1 MPLPEAFR
9 EGSLF
14 TVTFFYI
21 FAVRNTN
28 TTNNSIMKKN
38 LLMMLA
44 VMFMTVCSAKDPKV
58 LITYFSASGTTKSL
72 SQDLAKATG
81 ADLFE
86 IEGAQPYTADDV
98 NLGNREAR
106 AFKEMADKTFRPELK
121 ESPKNL
127 KSYDVVYIGFP
138 IWGDA
143 APNIIYTFIEKNDL
157 KGKTVIIFS
166 TSGSSNLTNS
176 FNKLKEQ
183 YPDLTL
189 VEGTTLK
196 RNPTPEARQ
205 EVINKLKEAIP
216 AE

>member
-1 MPLPEAFR
+1 MKRILTLA
-9 EGSLF
+9 L
-14 TVTFFYI
+14 TV
-21 FAVRNTN
+21 
-28 TTNNSIMKKN
+28 
-38 LLMMLA
+38 MML
-44 VMFMTVCSAKDPKV
+44 TVCSAKDPKV

-86 IEGAQPYTADDV
+86 IEGAQPYTAEDV

-176 FNKLKEQ
+176 YNKLKQQ
-183 YPDLTL
+183 YADLNL

-196 RNPTPEARQ
+196 RNPTQ
-205 EVINKLKEAIP
+205 EIRDNVIKTLKELIP
-216 AE
+216 AK

>member
-1 MPLPEAFR
+1 
-9 EGSLF
+9 
-14 TVTFFYI
+14 
-21 FAVRNTN
+21 
-28 TTNNSIMKKN
+28 MKKT
-38 LLMMLA
+38 LLFVLT
-44 VMFMTVCSAKDPKV
+44 VMIMTVCSAKEPKV

-86 IEGAQPYTADDV
+86 IEGAQPYTAEDV

-106 AFKEMADKTFRPELK
+106 AFKEMADKSFRPEIK
-121 ESPKNL
+121 GKPDKL
-127 KSYDVVYIGFP
+127 KSYDVVFIGFP

-143 APNIIYTFIEKNDL
+143 APNIIYTFIEQNEL

-176 FNKLKEQ
+176 YNKLKEQ
-183 YPDLTL
+183 YPDLNL

-216 AE
+216 AK

>member
-1 MPLPEAFR
+1 
-9 EGSLF
+9 
-14 TVTFFYI
+14 
-21 FAVRNTN
+21 
-28 TTNNSIMKKN
+28 MKKT
-38 LLMMLA
+38 LLFALT
-44 VMFMTVCSAKDPKV
+44 VMIMTVCSAKEPKV

-86 IEGAQPYTADDV
+86 IEGAQPYTAEDV

-106 AFKEMADKTFRPELK
+106 AFKEMADKSFRPEIK
-121 ESPKNL
+121 GKPDKL
-127 KSYDVVYIGFP
+127 KSYDVVFIGFP

-143 APNIIYTFIEKNDL
+143 APNIIYTFIEQNDL
-157 KGKTVIIFS
+157 KDKTVIIFS

-176 FNKLKEQ
+176 YNKLKAQ
-183 YPDLTL
+183 YPDLNL

-205 EVINKLKEAIP
+205 EVINTLKQAIP
-216 AE
+216 AK

>member
-1 MPLPEAFR
+1 
-9 EGSLF
+9 
-14 TVTFFYI
+14 
-21 FAVRNTN
+21 
-28 TTNNSIMKKN
+28 MKKT
-38 LLMMLA
+38 LLFALT
-44 VMFMTVCSAKDPKV
+44 VMIMTVCSAKEPKV

-86 IEGAQPYTADDV
+86 IEGAQPYTAEDV

-106 AFKEMADKTFRPELK
+106 AFKEMADKSFRPEIK
-121 ESPKNL
+121 GKPDKL
-127 KSYDVVYIGFP
+127 KSYDVVFIGFP

-143 APNIIYTFIEKNDL
+143 APNIIYTFIEQNDL
-157 KGKTVIIFS
+157 KDKTVIIFS

-176 FNKLKEQ
+176 YNKLKEQ
-183 YPDLTL
+183 YPDLNL

-216 AE
+216 AK

>member
-1 MPLPEAFR
+1 
-9 EGSLF
+9 
-14 TVTFFYI
+14 
-21 FAVRNTN
+21 
-28 TTNNSIMKKN
+28 MKKS
-38 LLMMLA
+38 LILTLA
-44 VMFMTVCSAKDPKV
+44 VMIMTACAAKEPKV
-58 LITYFSASGTTKSL
+58 LITYFSPTGTTKSL
-72 SQDLAKATG
+72 SQDLAAATG

-106 AFKEMADKTFRPELK
+106 AFKEMADKSIRPEVK
-121 ESPKNL
+121 GKPDKL
-127 KSYDVVYIGFP
+127 KSYDVVFIGFP

-143 APNIIYTFIEKNDL
+143 APNIINTFIEQSDL

-176 FNKLKEQ
+176 YNKLKAQ
-183 YPDLTL
+183 YPDLNM

-205 EVINKLKEAIP
+205 AVIDQLKEAIP
-216 AE
+216 AK

>member
-1 MPLPEAFR
+1 MR
-9 EGSLF
+9 KS
-14 TVTFFYI
+14 
-21 FAVRNTN
+21 
-28 TTNNSIMKKN
+28 
-38 LLMMLA
+38 LLMVLA

-58 LITYFSASGTTKSL
+58 LITYFSPTGTTKSL
-72 SQDLAKATG
+72 AQELGTVTG

-106 AFKEMADKTFRPELK
+106 AFKEMADKAMRPELK
-121 ESPKNL
+121 AKPDNL
-127 KSYDVVYIGFP
+127 KEYDVVYIGFP

-143 APNIIYTFIEKNDL
+143 APNIINTFIEQNDL

-176 FNKLKEQ
+176 YNKLKQQ
-183 YPDLTL
+183 YADLNL

-205 EVINKLKEAIP
+205 AVIDKLKEAIP
-216 AE
+216 AK

>member
-1 MPLPEAFR
+1 
-9 EGSLF
+9 
-14 TVTFFYI
+14 
-21 FAVRNTN
+21 
-28 TTNNSIMKKN
+28 MKKS
-38 LLMMLA
+38 LLLA
-44 VMFMTVCSAKDPKV
+44 LSVMIMTVCAAKEPKV

-86 IEGAQPYTADDV
+86 IEGAQPYTAEDV

-106 AFKEMADKTFRPELK
+106 AFKEMADKSFRPELK

-138 IWGDA
+138 IWGNA
-143 APNIIYTFIEKNDL
+143 APNIIYTFIEKNNL
-157 KGKTVIIFS
+157 KDKTVIIFS
-166 TSGSSNLTNS
+166 TSGSSDLSNS
-176 FNKLKEQ
+176 FRLLKEQ

-205 EVINKLKEAIP
+205 AVIDKLKEAIP
-216 AE
+216 TK

>member
-1 MPLPEAFR
+1 MKRILTLA
-9 EGSLF
+9 L
-14 TVTFFYI
+14 TV
-21 FAVRNTN
+21 
-28 TTNNSIMKKN
+28 
-38 LLMMLA
+38 MML
-44 VMFMTVCSAKDPKV
+44 TVCSAKDPKV

-86 IEGAQPYTADDV
+86 IEGAQPYTAEDV

-143 APNIIYTFIEKNDL
+143 APNIINTFIEQNDL

-176 FNKLKEQ
+176 YNKLKQQ
-183 YPDLTL
+183 YADLNL

-196 RNPTPEARQ
+196 RNPTQ
-205 EVINKLKEAIP
+205 EIRDNVIKTLKELIP
-216 AE
+216 AK

>member
-1 MPLPEAFR
+1 
-9 EGSLF
+9 
-14 TVTFFYI
+14 
-21 FAVRNTN
+21 
-28 TTNNSIMKKN
+28 
-38 LLMMLA
+38 
-44 VMFMTVCSAKDPKV
+44 MFMISCSAKDPKV
-58 LITYFSASGTTKSL
+58 LVTYFSASGTTKSL

-86 IEGAQPYTADDV
+86 IEGAQPYTSEDV

-106 AFKEMADKTFRPELK
+106 AFKEMADKSFRPELK

-138 IWGDA
+138 IWGNA
-143 APNIIYTFIEKNDL
+143 APNIIYTFIEKNNL
-157 KGKTVIIFS
+157 KDKTVIIFS
-166 TSGSSNLTNS
+166 TSGSSDLSNS
-176 FNKLKEQ
+176 FRLLKEQ

-205 EVINKLKEAIP
+205 AVIDKLKEAILTK
-216 AE
+216 

>member
-1 MPLPEAFR
+1 
-9 EGSLF
+9 
-14 TVTFFYI
+14 
-21 FAVRNTN
+21 
-28 TTNNSIMKKN
+28 MKKTVLS
-38 LLMMLA
+38 LLA
-44 VMFMTVCSAKDPKV
+44 IIVMTACSAKDPKV
-58 LITYFSASGTTKSL
+58 LVTYFSASGTTKSL

-86 IEGAQPYTADDV
+86 IEGAQPYTAEDV

-196 RNPTPEARQ
+196 RNPTPEVRQ

-216 AE
+216 AK

>member
-1 MPLPEAFR
+1 
-9 EGSLF
+9 
-14 TVTFFYI
+14 
-21 FAVRNTN
+21 
-28 TTNNSIMKKN
+28 MKKS
-38 LLMMLA
+38 LLLLLA
-44 VMFMTVCSAKDPKV
+44 VMFMISCSAKDPKV
-58 LITYFSASGTTKSL
+58 LVTYFSASGTTKTL

-86 IEGAQPYTADDV
+86 IEGAQPYTSEDV

-106 AFKEMADKTFRPELK
+106 AFKEMADKSFRPELK

-138 IWGDA
+138 IWGNA
-143 APNIIYTFIEKNDL
+143 APNIIYTFIEKNNL
-157 KGKTVIIFS
+157 KDKTVIIFS
-166 TSGSSNLTNS
+166 TSGSSDLSNS
-176 FNKLKEQ
+176 FRLLKEQ

-205 EVINKLKEAIP
+205 AVIDKLKEAIP
-216 AE
+216 AK

>member
-1 MPLPEAFR
+1 
-9 EGSLF
+9 
-14 TVTFFYI
+14 
-21 FAVRNTN
+21 
-28 TTNNSIMKKN
+28 MKKT
-38 LLMMLA
+38 LLFVLT
-44 VMFMTVCSAKDPKV
+44 VMIMTVCSAKEPKV

-86 IEGAQPYTADDV
+86 IEGAQPYTAEDV

-106 AFKEMADKTFRPELK
+106 AFKEMADKSFRPEIK
-121 ESPKNL
+121 GKPDKL
-127 KSYDVVYIGFP
+127 KSYDVVFIGFP

-143 APNIIYTFIEKNDL
+143 APNIIYTFIEQNEL

-176 FNKLKEQ
+176 YNKLKAQ
-183 YPDLTL
+183 YPDLNL

-216 AE
+216 AK

>member
-1 MPLPEAFR
+1 
-9 EGSLF
+9 
-14 TVTFFYI
+14 
-21 FAVRNTN
+21 
-28 TTNNSIMKKN
+28 MKKTI
-38 LLMMLA
+38 LMVLA
-44 VMFMTVCSAKDPKV
+44 VMFMISCSAKDPKV
-58 LITYFSASGTTKSL
+58 LVTYFSASGTTKSL

-138 IWGDA
+138 IWGNA

-166 TSGSSNLTNS
+166 TSGSSDLSNS
-176 FNKLKEQ
+176 FRLLKEQ
-183 YPDLTL
+183 YPDLNL

-216 AE
+216 AK

>member
-1 MPLPEAFR
+1 M
-9 EGSLF
+9 
-14 TVTFFYI
+14 
-21 FAVRNTN
+21 
-28 TTNNSIMKKN
+28 IMKKSM
-38 LLMMLA
+38 LMALA
-44 VMFMTVCSAKDPKV
+44 VMIMTACSAKDPKV

-106 AFKEMADKTFRPELK
+106 AFKEMADKSFRPELK

-138 IWGDA
+138 IWGNA

-166 TSGSSNLTNS
+166 TSGSSDLGNS
-176 FNKLKEQ
+176 FRLLKEQ

-216 AE
+216 VK

>member
-1 MPLPEAFR
+1 
-9 EGSLF
+9 
-14 TVTFFYI
+14 
-21 FAVRNTN
+21 
-28 TTNNSIMKKN
+28 MKKS
-38 LLMMLA
+38 LLLMLA
-44 VMFMTVCSAKDPKV
+44 VMFMISCSAKDPKV
-58 LITYFSASGTTKSL
+58 LVTYFSASGTTKSL

-86 IEGAQPYTADDV
+86 IEGAQPYTSEDV

-106 AFKEMADKTFRPELK
+106 AFKEMADKSFRPELK
-121 ESPKNL
+121 ENPKNL

-138 IWGDA
+138 IWGNA

-157 KGKTVIIFS
+157 KDKTVIIFS
-166 TSGSSNLTNS
+166 TSGSSDLSNS
-176 FNKLKEQ
+176 FRLLKEQ

-205 EVINKLKEAIP
+205 AVIDKLKEAIP
-216 AE
+216 AK

>member
-1 MPLPEAFR
+1 
-9 EGSLF
+9 
-14 TVTFFYI
+14 
-21 FAVRNTN
+21 
-28 TTNNSIMKKN
+28 MKKS
-38 LLMMLA
+38 LILAMMAL
-44 VMFMTVCSAKDPKV
+44 VMASCAAKDPKV

-72 SQDLAKATG
+72 SQDLAAATG

-86 IEGAQPYTADDV
+86 IEGAQPYTAEDV

-106 AFKEMADKTFRPELK
+106 AFKEMADKSFRPEVK
-121 ESPKNL
+121 EKPKNL
-127 KSYDVVYIGFP
+127 KTYDVVFIGFP

-143 APNIIYTFIEKNDL
+143 APNIIYSFIEQNDL

-176 FNKLKEQ
+176 FKKLKEQ
-183 YPDLTL
+183 YPDLNL

-205 EVINKLKEAIP
+205 NVINTLKEAIP
-216 AE
+216 AK

>member
-1 MPLPEAFR
+1 
-9 EGSLF
+9 
-14 TVTFFYI
+14 
-21 FAVRNTN
+21 
-28 TTNNSIMKKN
+28 MKKT
-38 LLMMLA
+38 LLFALT
-44 VMFMTVCSAKDPKV
+44 VMIMTVCSAKEPKV

-86 IEGAQPYTADDV
+86 IEGAQPYTAEDV

-106 AFKEMADKTFRPELK
+106 AFKEMADKSFRPEIK
-121 ESPKNL
+121 GKPDKL
-127 KSYDVVYIGFP
+127 KSYDVVFIGFP

-143 APNIIYTFIEKNDL
+143 APNIIYTFIEQNEL

-176 FNKLKEQ
+176 YNKLKEQ
-183 YPDLTL
+183 YPDLNL

-216 AE
+216 AK

>member
-1 MPLPEAFR
+1 MKRILTLA
-9 EGSLF
+9 L
-14 TVTFFYI
+14 TVMI
-21 FAVRNTN
+21 
-28 TTNNSIMKKN
+28 
-38 LLMMLA
+38 L
-44 VMFMTVCSAKDPKV
+44 TVCSAKDPKV

-86 IEGAQPYTADDV
+86 IEGAQPYTAEDV

-143 APNIIYTFIEKNDL
+143 APNIINTFIEQNDL

-176 FNKLKEQ
+176 YNKLKQQ
-183 YPDLTL
+183 YADLNL

-196 RNPTPEARQ
+196 RNPTQ
-205 EVINKLKEAIP
+205 EIRDNVIKTLKELIP
-216 AE
+216 AK

>member
-1 MPLPEAFR
+1 MRKSMIMAL
-9 EGSLF
+9 LVMM
-14 TVTFFYI
+14 VT
-21 FAVRNTN
+21 AC
-28 TTNNSIMKKN
+28 
-38 LLMMLA
+38 A
-44 VMFMTVCSAKDPKV
+44 AKDSKV
-58 LITYFSASGTTKSL
+58 LITYFSPTGTTKAL
-72 SQDLAKATG
+72 AQDLSKATG

-106 AFKEMADKTFRPELK
+106 AFKEMADKSLRPEVK
-121 ESPKNL
+121 GKPDKL
-127 KSYDVVYIGFP
+127 KSYDVVFVGFP

-143 APNIIYTFIEKNDL
+143 APNIINSFIEGNDL

-183 YPDLTL
+183 YPDLNL

-205 EVINKLKEAIP
+205 NVINTLKEAIP
-216 AE
+216 AK